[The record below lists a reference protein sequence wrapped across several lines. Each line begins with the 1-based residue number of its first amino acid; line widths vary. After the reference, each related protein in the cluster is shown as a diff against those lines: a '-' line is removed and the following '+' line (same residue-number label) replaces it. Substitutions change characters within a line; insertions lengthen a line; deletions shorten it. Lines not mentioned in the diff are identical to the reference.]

1 MDGFGDD
8 PPLPFAGGAFEAQL
22 DDSFAAAEKE
32 FASVFRDEGA
42 VDAFSKGAGENAASQ
57 DPDDPAE
64 WIRRAGENAEKDKG

>member
-22 DDSFAAAEKE
+22 DDSFAAAAKE

-42 VDAFSKGAGENAASQ
+42 VDAFSKEDEESDNPR

-64 WIRRAGENAEKDKG
+64 WIRRAGENADKDKA